1 MPHFPNQ
8 LSTMFL
14 LGPTCWIKTCNNY
27 SLDSGWTSPFLSP
40 FLSFHTFLPFLPFL
54 SSLSTSLS
62 LPFVHTLSLPSFS
75 IHHFY
80 SSSLLFPSSPL
91 PLRTC
96 VLHPSIIYSH
106 PLCTISIGKAD
117 AKSKQARAMDL
128 TPKPV
133 HRQN

>member
-1 MPHFPNQ
+1 MKFLVLQTLQVHTIKNERTSLLPFSLPFFPFI
-8 LSTMFL
+8 LPFPFFPFSLPFL
-14 LGPTCWIKTCNNY
+14 L
-27 SLDSGWTSPFLSP
+27 PFLSP
-40 FLSFHTFLPFLPFL
+40 FRPH
-54 SSLSTSLS
+54 S
-62 LPFVHTLSLPSFS
+62 LPFVHTLSLPSLS
-75 IHHFY
+75 IHRFY
-80 SSSLLFPSSPL
+80 SSSLLFRSSPL

-96 VLHPSIIYSH
+96 VLHSSIIYSH